1 VQAGARRLRAMD
13 DELRGEGEDRE
24 REGYR
29 RLERVVDHR
38 HDRQRGEAA
47 ERHER
52 GGNHEPGA
60 QGKCA
65 QRRAK
70 AGWPSW
76 RSARRGRGCP
86 GVATATRWST

>member
-1 VQAGARRLRAMD
+1 MD

-52 GGNHEPGA
+52 GRNHEPRV
-60 QGKCA
+60 QDKCA
-65 QRRAK
+65 GDGVGRSNPGAAPLLVRVC
-70 AGWPSW
+70 AG
-76 RSARRGRGCP
+76 A
-86 GVATATRWST
+86 